1 MSWLKK
7 FVNNV
12 SGHPIFKWS
21 GCTCYTCLGVFEAAV
36 IISSAKKLKIILKP
50 ELVAIESHESGNY
63 AKAPLFTQLN
73 DQGLKNQILDDLL
86 EELSDFTFSK
96 QIPPRRNYS
105 QNQTSD
111 QETYN
116 HFVVQKLIK
125 PLIQILKNNGRT
137 NNEIK
142 ASTLYSSLSKYLV
155 NLID

>member
-21 GCTCYTCLGVFEAAV
+21 GCTCYTCLVVFEAAV

-50 ELVAIESHESGNY
+50 ELVHIVSHESGNY
-63 AKAPLFTQLN
+63 AAAPLFTELKNQR
-73 DQGLKNQILDDLL
+73 LKNQILDDLL

>member
-1 MSWLKK
+1 M
-7 FVNNV
+7 VD
-12 SGHPIFKWS
+12 
-21 GCTCYTCLGVFEAAV
+21 
-36 IISSAKKLKIILKP
+36 
-50 ELVAIESHESGNY
+50 IESHESGNY
-63 AKAPLFTQLN
+63 AKAPLFNQLN
-73 DQGLKNQILDDLL
+73 DQGLKNQILEDLL

-142 ASTLYSSLSKYLV
+142 ARTLYSSLSKYLV

>member
-12 SGHPIFKWS
+12 LDHPIFEWS
-21 GCTCYTCLGVFEAAV
+21 GCTCPACLAVFEAAV

-50 ELVAIESHESGNY
+50 ELVYIESHESGNY
-63 AKAPLFTQLN
+63 AKAPLFSQLN
-73 DQGLKNQILDDLL
+73 DQSLKNQILDDLL

-96 QIPPRRNYS
+96 QIPPRRNYY
-105 QNQTSD
+105 QNQTNGP
-111 QETYN
+111 EAYN
-116 HFVVQKLIK
+116 QFIVQKLIK
-125 PLIQILKNNGRT
+125 PLILILKNNGRT

-142 ASTLYSSLSKYLV
+142 ASTLYSPLSKYLV